1 MGSTPEDLNT
11 DIAHTRQS
19 LATDMD
25 ALQDRVS
32 PQAIMERRKA
42 AARSRMTDLRS
53 RVMGAPETSDD
64 SGHDGDGTKTAAQ
77 QQVEGNPITA
87 GAIAF
92 LAGVLVS
99 AAVPAT
105 RTESQVSKKA
115 LDTAKETGQ
124 PVADTVKSVGRE
136 IGSDLKESAGQA
148 VQDVKDSAQD
158 SAQRVKDESQTSA
171 DAVTSN
177 AQE

>member
-1 MGSTPEDLNT
+1 LNT
-11 DIAHTRQS
+11 EIAGTRQA

-32 PQAIMERRKA
+32 PQAIMDRRRE
-42 AARSRMTDLRS
+42 AARSRMADLRS
-53 RVMGAPETSDD
+53 RVMGSPKTADGTGDD
-64 SGHDGDGTKTAAQ
+64 SDGAMSAAH

-99 AAVPAT
+99 AALPAT
-105 RTESQVSKKA
+105 RAESQVTKKA
-115 LDTAKETGQ
+115 LDTAKDHGE
-124 PVADTVKSVGRE
+124 PVAETVKSVGRE

-148 VQDVKDSAQD
+148 VHDVKDSAQE
-158 SAQRVKDESQTSA
+158 SAQRVKDEGQTSA
-171 DAVTSN
+171 DAVRSN
-177 AQE
+177 AQQ